1 MSKTQQNTDICD
13 VADDFGD
20 LKGNSLTFR
29 DDALHRSGT
38 YDVTKR
44 RLRTFDKS
52 LAQVRNTERSAVRVG
67 DLEVDDRVAIR
78 DISVDRSLGR
88 NALRAHISTLT
99 LSRVMTICLPIELIW
114 IFTSTI
120 RNDSVHTLT
129 LAKPGST
136 AL

>member
-1 MSKTQQNTDICD
+1 MSKTQQNTNICD

-44 RLRTFDKS
+44 RLCTFDKS
-52 LAQVRNTERSAVRVG
+52 LAQVRNTAVWVG
-67 DLEVDDRVAIR
+67 DLEVDDRVAKG
-78 DISVDRSLGR
+78 DISVDQGLGR
-88 NALRAHISTLT
+88 NTLRAHISTPT
-99 LSRVMTICLPIELIW
+99 LSRVMTICLPIELIL
-114 IFTSTI
+114 TSTI
-120 RNDSVHTLT
+120 RNDSVQTLT